1 MPLTDSQIARY
12 ERQILLPEVGG
23 RGQEALLS
31 ATIRVRGGGETADEA
46 ATYLAAG
53 GIGTLILDPDFP
65 IARRQFLESSR
76 DDLRLA
82 SDGEADFSIDCGVSN
97 DRFLGAQK
105 ALQAML
111 QCVGVG
117 GDREWQNERGMWWTS

>member
-1 MPLTDSQIARY
+1 VPLTESQIARY

-31 ATIRVRGGGETADEA
+31 ATVRISGCGATADEM

-53 GIGTLILDPDFP
+53 GVGTLVLDPDFP
-65 IARRQFLESSR
+65 VERRRFLESTR
-76 DDLRLA
+76 NDLSVKTEGLA
-82 SDGEADFSIDCGVSN
+82 DTHIDCGDAN

-105 ALQAML
+105 ALQLML
-111 QCVGVG
+111 QCVGSG
-117 GDREWQNERGMWWTS
+117 GQQWQHESGTWWTP

>member
-31 ATIRVRGGGETADEA
+31 ATIRVNGCGETADEA

-53 GIGTLILDPDFP
+53 GIGKLILDSDFP
-65 IARRQFLESSR
+65 IERRQFLESSR
-76 DDLRLA
+76 EDLQLS
-82 SDGEADFSIDCGVSN
+82 SDGHADLCLDCGTSN

-111 QCVGVG
+111 HCVGAAG
-117 GDREWQNERGMWWTS
+117 SQEWKHESSMWWTS